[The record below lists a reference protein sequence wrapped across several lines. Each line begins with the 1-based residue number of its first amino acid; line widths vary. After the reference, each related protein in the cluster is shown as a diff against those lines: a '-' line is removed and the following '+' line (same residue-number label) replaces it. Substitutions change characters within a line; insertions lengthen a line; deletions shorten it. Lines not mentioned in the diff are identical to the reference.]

1 MFDQRKPRT
10 VICKLHS
17 QSAESEFNIQCS
29 DISDVMLSII
39 TPIPVTPERQWYLYE
54 NIRPLVPYHAQDI
67 LCPKPSCPRITFSQ
81 VRAVKEG
88 GNLVRTLEGSKTEN
102 TAVRRSQKS
111 KQTEP
116 DTHQEAET
124 ENEGLLPPKRRKATC
139 SYCHETGHI
148 NKVVKNVLACPKR
161 RNAKTVD

>member
-111 KQTEP
+111 SKLSLTHIRKLKPRTKDFYLQRGERRHVHTVMKQ
-116 DTHQEAET
+116 DT
-124 ENEGLLPPKRRKATC
+124 LIK
-139 SYCHETGHI
+139 
-148 NKVVKNVLACPKR
+148 
-161 RNAKTVD
+161 